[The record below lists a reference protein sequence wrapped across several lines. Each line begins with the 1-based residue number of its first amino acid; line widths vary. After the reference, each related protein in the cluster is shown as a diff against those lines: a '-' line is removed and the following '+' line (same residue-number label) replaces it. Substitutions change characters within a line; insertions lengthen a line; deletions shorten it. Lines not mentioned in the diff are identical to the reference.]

1 MNNRHRVPES
11 VAVGLTALAIWLVM
25 AAPFHAAK
33 TDITIDFDPKFSFA
47 GLRTWAWHPDGAG
60 DVKLAV
66 ADADPK
72 RWAARLDPL
81 IIPAIERELAAQKF
95 TRTAQGADLHVH
107 YYVLATVEQSRQTAG
122 QFLPATPQW
131 GVPPFIASTSAL
143 SIYPVGTLII
153 DITSVAKQA
162 IVWRGTAAR
171 EIDWDRTDEQ
181 RHKVLD
187 QAIKDLLKKFPPK
200 QK

>member
-1 MNNRHRVPES
+1 MDNRRRVPES
-11 VAVGLTALAIWLVM
+11 VVVMLTALAIWLVTV
-25 AAPFHAAK
+25 APFRAAK
-33 TDITIDFDPKFSFA
+33 TDIKVDYDPKFSFA
-47 GLRTWAWHPDGAG
+47 GLKTWAWHPDGSG
-60 DVKLAV
+60 EVKLVV

-72 RWAARLDPL
+72 RWAARLDPI

-95 TRTAQGADLHVH
+95 SRSQQGAELYVH
-107 YYVLATVEQSRQTAG
+107 YYVLATVEQFRQTAG

-131 GVPPFIASTSAL
+131 GIPPFIASTSAL

-153 DITSVAKQA
+153 DITSVTKQA
-162 IVWRGTAAR
+162 IVWRGSAAR

-187 QAIKDLLKKFPPK
+187 QAIRDLLKKFPPK
-200 QK
+200 P